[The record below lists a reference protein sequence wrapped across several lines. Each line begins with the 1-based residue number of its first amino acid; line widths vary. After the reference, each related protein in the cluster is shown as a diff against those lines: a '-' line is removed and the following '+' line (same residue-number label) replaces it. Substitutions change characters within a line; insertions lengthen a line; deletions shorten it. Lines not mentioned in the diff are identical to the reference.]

1 MRLDSICLHF
11 KRFKRFDLFKIFVR
25 CSAAQNEVSQLKL
38 DSKTKCEENQRLQK
52 QITQYEE
59 HTEELQESLSNIR
72 KEKQQLLE
80 RYTCT
85 VNIFIYLN

>member
-11 KRFKRFDLFKIFVR
+11 KRFKRFELFKIFVR
-25 CSAAQNEVSQLKL
+25 CSAAQNEVSQLKR

-59 HTEELQESLSNIR
+59 HTEELQEILSNIR